1 MKDIEIKFSL
11 RMFENIAELTSE
23 DSCLIAAARDA
34 LKNAYAPYSKF
45 RVAASVLLENGKIV
59 SGTNQE
65 NASFP
70 VGICA
75 EGTAL
80 SAVSSLYPDVA
91 VKKIAITVKSGTHV
105 IDHPV
110 APCGICR
117 QRILEYETRFNSAI
131 EIILVGEKGTIYSIQ
146 SVKDILPLNFS
157 KSDL

>member
-131 EIILVGEKGTIYSIQ
+131 EMILVGEKGPIYSIQ